1 MANGQIVAG
10 NVNWSPEEVL
20 GVNAAY
26 LTIANREIHQGDCFT
41 ERDMRGAAK
50 VCVVGVTV
58 AQNLFHTWD
67 CVGRVVAH
75 LEHPAGDYRRV
86 GEEGR
91 DLLGRNVDNIV
102 LVPFTTVKK
111 RIRGSTF
118 NNVDIILVSASSTD
132 RMDEAA
138 DQVAR
143 CFVSDIASAPRA
155 TTISTSAP
163 PPT

>member
-10 NVNWSPEEVL
+10 NVNWSPEEVI

-67 CVGRVVAH
+67 CVGRVVRISNIPLVIIGV
-75 LEHPAGDYRRV
+75 LEKKGAN
-86 GEEGR
+86 
-91 DLLGRNVDNIV
+91 LLGRDVDNIV

-118 NNVDIILVSASSTD
+118 NNVDIMLVSASSTD